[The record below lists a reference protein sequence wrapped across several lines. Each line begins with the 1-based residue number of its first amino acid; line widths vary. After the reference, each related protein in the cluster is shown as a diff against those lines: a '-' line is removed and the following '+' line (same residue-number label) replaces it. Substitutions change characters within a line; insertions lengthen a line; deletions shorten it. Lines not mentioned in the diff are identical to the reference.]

1 MQVIQSLQQLS
12 QNGAKP
18 ILAYPVCGRGGLLQ
32 FSAPQIRHHVIC
44 RIQCFETSQNF
55 HDVGMIQP
63 RKHGSLIDEALQ
75 RLCKPLSV
83 FSGSGFH
90 FQRRGSTP
98 GVLTWQAFLYHNLL
112 TIPLINSLIGDTKTT
127 TSQHLLHL
135 VVSKINRQRQRHRFY
150 NITVLYSMR

>member
-1 MQVIQSLQQLS
+1 MKKTPIVFLI
-12 QNGAKP
+12 
-18 ILAYPVCGRGGLLQ
+18 ILAIALAIYAILPKYVQKAILYTYPGIYDLKLFPYNTVENGT
-32 FSAPQIRHHVIC
+32 PQPYKYDKNYNKAV
-44 RIQCFETSQNF
+44 
-55 HDVGMIQP
+55 
-63 RKHGSLIDEALQ
+63 IDEALQ
-75 RLCKPLSV
+75 RLCKPRSV

-135 VVSKINRQRQRHRFY
+135 VVSKINRQRQSHRFY